1 MDFKTTIGQ
10 LRFLAIAE
18 GISYISFGITMPL
31 KRIYNMPAPNYYV
44 GMAHGVL
51 FIAYILFC
59 LISYKKY
66 NWSFK
71 KLFLAG
77 IASLIPFGTFVADV
91 KLFKETK

>member
-1 MDFKTTIGQ
+1 MDFKTTIGK

-18 GISYISFGITMPL
+18 GFSWIPFGITIPL
-31 KRIYNMPAPNYYV
+31 KRLYDMPAPNFYF

-59 LISYKKY
+59 LIAYKKY